1 MTSPRRILL
10 LDTAADRA
18 AILQRLGWEFPGI
31 SVEDAPDPPAFTRAL
46 EAGGFDL
53 VITEAALPWIEG
65 LGVLRAVKARWPEC
79 PVVMLAAAADAE
91 TAVAALRGGAA
102 EYLQKSPGYLAKLG
116 PAVRQAARA
125 GTAGT
130 PPADERGV
138 TAPPPGLPRG
148 EAELLLAEDPSPVL
162 CIRRDGT
169 VAYANRASGWLLTE
183 WGSGP
188 GRPVPALWRTLVTEV
203 LERRTRR
210 VVEAPYGDRVYSFT
224 LAPAAGAEAAVLF
237 AADVTP
243 RKRLEDALQETQ
255 RALEAA
261 RRAGSTWW
269 DVAEATPAPL
279 ARLDPDGRIQRANRA
294 LADLL
299 GRAADE
305 LTGGSAS
312 LLLDGM
318 GAPPA
323 DSALARCLGEREVVT
338 EHWTPPGSC
347 RVFLRTYSPLL
358 DAQGALAGVVL
369 TAVDVS
375 EAQRRERQ
383 RGHAEKTAGLHRLI
397 SGLAHE
403 LNNPLT
409 ALIGHAQFL
418 LLAQADEKVGRRAE
432 IIVQEAERM
441 AKIVRNLVAFARPRR
456 ADRRSLALREVA
468 EKALA
473 THRAAL
479 EERSVRVILDL
490 PPGLPAVMGD
500 AEQLQQVFA
509 HLLQNAEE
517 AIAARGG
524 KGEVR
529 IAAAPDASG
538 AGLRLVVEDDGPGIP
553 ETLLGKLF
561 DPFVTTRSAG
571 EGAGLG
577 LSLCSLIVKEH
588 QGTIL
593 AENRPEGGARIVVWL
608 PAHAPDSPGCG
619 PACRPPQDPGRRIL
633 VVDDQE
639 AVAQFVA
646 GALALDGH
654 AVDTAPGGRRA
665 AAMLQERPYDLI
677 LMDFNMPD
685 GRGDQL
691 YRDVRALGAPGPR
704 VAVMTADTL
713 DDTAAAFLAETRL
726 PLLEKPF
733 TIQAVRDFVRGLWSR
748 PPLAPDASST
758 PAISD

>member
-1 MTSPRRILL
+1 MTSPRRVLL
-10 LDTAADRA
+10 LDAAADRA
-18 AILQRLGWEFPGI
+18 AIVQRLGWEFPGLC
-31 SVEDAPDPPAFTRAL
+31 VEDAPDPAAFTRAL

-65 LGVLRAVKARWPEC
+65 PGVLRAVKARWPEC
-79 PVVMLAAAADAE
+79 PVIMLAAAVEAE

-102 EYLQKSPGYLAKLG
+102 DYLPKSPGYLARLG
-116 PAVRQAARA
+116 PAVRQAVRA
-125 GTAGT
+125 AAGG
-130 PPADERGV
+130 PPTDGEPAGAE
-138 TAPPPGLPRG
+138 APPPLHSQ
-148 EAELLLAEDPSPVL
+148 AEFLLAEDPSPVL

-169 VAYANRASGWLLTE
+169 VAYANPASSWLLTE

-224 LAPAAGAEAAVLF
+224 LVPTAGAGAAVLF

-243 RKRLEDALQETQ
+243 RKRLEDALQESQ

-261 RRAGSTWW
+261 RRAGGAWW
-269 DVAEATPAPL
+269 EVAEASPAPL
-279 ARLDPDGRIQRANRA
+279 ALLDPDGRIERANRA
-294 LADLL
+294 LAELL
-299 GRAADE
+299 GRGADE
-305 LTGGSAS
+305 LTGRTAS
-312 LLLDGM
+312 RLLDGLE
-318 GAPPA
+318 APPA
-323 DSALARCLGEREVVT
+323 ESALSRCLETCEAVS
-338 EHWTPPGSC
+338 EDWTPPGSC
-347 RVFLRTYSPLL
+347 RVFLRTYSPLR

-375 EAQRRERQ
+375 EEQRRERR
-383 RGHAEKTAGLHRLI
+383 RGHAESTADLQRLI

-409 ALIGHAQFL
+409 ALLGHAQFL
-418 LLAQADEKVGRRAE
+418 LLAGADEKVGRRAE

-441 AKIVRNLVAFARPRR
+441 AKIVRNLVAFGRPRR
-456 ADRRSLALREVA
+456 PDRHPLSLREVVEA
-468 EKALA
+468 ALA
-473 THRAAL
+473 ARRTGL
-479 EERSVRVILDL
+479 EAGGTRVILDL
-490 PPGLPAVMGD
+490 PPDLPAVMGN
-500 AEQLQQVFA
+500 AEQLQQVFT

-517 AIAARGG
+517 ALAARGG

-529 IAAAPDASG
+529 ISGVREAAGS
-538 AGLRLVVEDDGPGIP
+538 GLRVVVEDDGPGIP
-553 ETLLGKLF
+553 EALLGKLF
-561 DPFVTTRSAG
+561 DPFVTTRGAG

-577 LSLCSLIVKEH
+577 LALCSAIVKEH
-588 QGTIL
+588 DGTMQ
-593 AENRPEGGARIVVWL
+593 AENRPEGGARITIRL
-608 PAHAPDSPGCG
+608 AAEGPGSRGCG
-619 PACRPPQDPGRRIL
+619 PGCPGGRIL

-654 AVDTAPGGRRA
+654 VVDTAAGGRRA
-665 AAMLQERPYDLI
+665 AAMLEEREYDLV

-691 YRDVRALGAPGPR
+691 YREVRARRHPGPR
-704 VAVMTADTL
+704 MALMTGDTL
-713 DDTAAAFLAETRL
+713 DQAAAAFLAEARL

-733 TIQAVRDFVRGLWSR
+733 TIQAVRDFVRALWSR
-748 PPLAPDASST
+748 PQAPEASS
-758 PAISD
+758 PAPASD